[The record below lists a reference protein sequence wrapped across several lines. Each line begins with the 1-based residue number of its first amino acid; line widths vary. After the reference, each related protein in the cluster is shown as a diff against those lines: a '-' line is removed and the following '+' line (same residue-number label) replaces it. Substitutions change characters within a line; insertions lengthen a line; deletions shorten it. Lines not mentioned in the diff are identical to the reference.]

1 MAKAYESM
9 ALPPATLP
17 VSFDGPYADTSV
29 NVIAPHVDRRFYLQA
44 HPDVARAGLDPAV
57 HYADFGWHEGRNPN
71 GWFDTKYYLSAN
83 PDVRDAGINPFWHY
97 LVAGQHEGRRVKEPA
112 NFRRGLLRDIMPPAA
127 RAAHDVLPPN
137 ARRIDADALLSVLEG
152 ALETACGLVVSV
164 SHDRYIDNV
173 GGTQILI
180 ADEEH
185 KFVGSRFVYC
195 HFSPAIARLTLA
207 PPEQPPH
214 LQIVLNGVF
223 IGATTYAAAA
233 EALRRIPAGQPR
245 GRLFVLHSLL
255 GHDVD
260 GLIAVARALNP
271 SHSFFWVHDFFSV
284 CEGFNLLRNDIAYCA
299 APATASMACR
309 ICIYG
314 AARDMHLAR
323 VRHLFEQIEF
333 HIVAPSATALD
344 VWLKAGSL
352 PHLDARV
359 HEHCRIR
366 ALSVPSAPISKD
378 TVGGAARIAFI
389 GQQRFHK
396 GHHIFVDI
404 VARNRDSV
412 AYEFYHF
419 GSPGCLVATSGVTNV
434 AVSVTPGNP
443 HAMTNALRRHDID
456 LVLVLSPW
464 PETFSYVTF
473 EALAAGADV
482 IALSDGGN
490 VPRVVRSLK
499 RGVVVRDEEALYNL
513 FSEKQISAYVMQQR
527 LAGKCYGTLEFC
539 GTTAT
544 IDPGKEP
551 ADTDEAAGPSSH
563 PSLTYDPAMR
573 VAAVGRMIE
582 PADIGNDTYRFQL
595 RADCVSV
602 RLVSRSVIPAWTG
615 ESATDARRIGVAVSS
630 VRLDGLVLS
639 LNDARLVGGWYQPES
654 HLRWTDGNATVMTGG
669 ARTLEVTIRPTVAC
683 WRTGIYESDP
693 GIEQPAPVTSASA
706 MPVRLTPVGQ
716 TGASLV
722 TITSD
727 TGSTN
732 ISPGVS
738 DKGARGPNGIVR
750 IRSRL
755 RGSTSE
761 RAG

>member
-1 MAKAYESM
+1 
-9 ALPPATLP
+9 
-17 VSFDGPYADTSV
+17 
-29 NVIAPHVDRRFYLQA
+29 
-44 HPDVARAGLDPAV
+44 
-57 HYADFGWHEGRNPN
+57 
-71 GWFDTKYYLSAN
+71 
-83 PDVRDAGINPFWHY
+83 
-97 LVAGQHEGRRVKEPA
+97 
-112 NFRRGLLRDIMPPAA
+112 
-127 RAAHDVLPPN
+127 
-137 ARRIDADALLSVLEG
+137 
-152 ALETACGLVVSV
+152 
-164 SHDRYIDNV
+164 
-173 GGTQILI
+173 
-180 ADEEH
+180 
-185 KFVGSRFVYC
+185 
-195 HFSPAIARLTLA
+195 
-207 PPEQPPH
+207 
-214 LQIVLNGVF
+214 
-223 IGATTYAAAA
+223 
-233 EALRRIPAGQPR
+233 
-245 GRLFVLHSLL
+245 
-255 GHDVD
+255 
-260 GLIAVARALNP
+260 
-271 SHSFFWVHDFFSV
+271 
-284 CEGFNLLRNDIAYCA
+284 
-299 APATASMACR
+299 
-309 ICIYG
+309 
-314 AARDMHLAR
+314 
-323 VRHLFEQIEF
+323 
-333 HIVAPSATALD
+333 
-344 VWLKAGSL
+344 
-352 PHLDARV
+352 
-359 HEHCRIR
+359 
-366 ALSVPSAPISKD
+366 
-378 TVGGAARIAFI
+378 
-389 GQQRFHK
+389 
-396 GHHIFVDI
+396 
-404 VARNRDSV
+404 
-412 AYEFYHF
+412 
-419 GSPGCLVATSGVTNV
+419 
-434 AVSVTPGNP
+434 
-443 HAMTNALRRHDID
+443 MTNALRRHDID

-582 PADIGNDTYRFQL
+582 PADIGNDTYRFRL

-615 ESATDARRIGVAVSS
+615 ESATDTRRIGVAVSS

-683 WRTGIYESDP
+683 WRTGMSDSDP

>member
-1 MAKAYESM
+1 
-9 ALPPATLP
+9 
-17 VSFDGPYADTSV
+17 
-29 NVIAPHVDRRFYLQA
+29 
-44 HPDVARAGLDPAV
+44 
-57 HYADFGWHEGRNPN
+57 
-71 GWFDTKYYLSAN
+71 
-83 PDVRDAGINPFWHY
+83 
-97 LVAGQHEGRRVKEPA
+97 
-112 NFRRGLLRDIMPPAA
+112 
-127 RAAHDVLPPN
+127 
-137 ARRIDADALLSVLEG
+137 
-152 ALETACGLVVSV
+152 
-164 SHDRYIDNV
+164 
-173 GGTQILI
+173 
-180 ADEEH
+180 
-185 KFVGSRFVYC
+185 
-195 HFSPAIARLTLA
+195 
-207 PPEQPPH
+207 
-214 LQIVLNGVF
+214 
-223 IGATTYAAAA
+223 
-233 EALRRIPAGQPR
+233 
-245 GRLFVLHSLL
+245 
-255 GHDVD
+255 
-260 GLIAVARALNP
+260 
-271 SHSFFWVHDFFSV
+271 
-284 CEGFNLLRNDIAYCA
+284 
-299 APATASMACR
+299 
-309 ICIYG
+309 
-314 AARDMHLAR
+314 
-323 VRHLFEQIEF
+323 
-333 HIVAPSATALD
+333 
-344 VWLKAGSL
+344 
-352 PHLDARV
+352 
-359 HEHCRIR
+359 
-366 ALSVPSAPISKD
+366 
-378 TVGGAARIAFI
+378 
-389 GQQRFHK
+389 
-396 GHHIFVDI
+396 
-404 VARNRDSV
+404 
-412 AYEFYHF
+412 
-419 GSPGCLVATSGVTNV
+419 
-434 AVSVTPGNP
+434 
-443 HAMTNALRRHDID
+443 MTNALRRHDID

-615 ESATDARRIGVAVSS
+615 ESATDTRRIGVAVSS

-738 DKGARGPNGIVR
+738 DKGARGQMESCGFVPDCVVQHRSVR
-750 IRSRL
+750 A
-755 RGSTSE
+755 E
-761 RAG
+761 A